1 MKEKSIIVGIN
12 WEQNSTACLMIDG
25 RIVGAISEERFTRV
39 KNDESYPK
47 NAIEYLLK
55 KNKIKN
61 NQISNVCFIS
71 NFWSPTYSLINHY
84 TNFSL
89 KDYVKEQH
97 EVWYR
102 KIFLKKKV
110 SILKTFKKKVNY
122 KQFPGKKF
130 WKNYYHKLVNLD
142 DHVSNKKILK
152 IGKKLE

>member
-1 MKEKSIIVGIN
+1 MKEKSIIIGIN

-25 RIVGAISEERFTRV
+25 RIIGAISEERFTRV

-97 EVWYR
+97 EVWYK
-102 KIFLKKKV
+102 KIFLKRKV

-122 KQFPGKKF
+122 KQFPGKKILE
-130 WKNYYHKLVNLD
+130 KLLP
-142 DHVSNKKILK
+142 KISK
-152 IGKKLE
+152 S